1 MTYRSDRYV
10 IPFHVSRNHL
20 TGLVR
25 TETLQNEILAKTGDS
40 DEYIARD
47 LNSVSMSHN
56 DIKSGT

>member
-1 MTYRSDRYV
+1 MKWIDE
-10 IPFHVSRNHL
+10 FLNNED
-20 TGLVR
+20 GLVR

-47 LNSVSMSHN
+47 LNYVSMSHN